1 LILIYNQLRI
11 LFLVV
16 FNIPPEHPMHEV
28 LGLLGLGLYV
38 FAPLWFLGGWFSG
51 MLVEGDGTRIWRI
64 GRIFSDWF
72 LGIRAERDGTRIG
85 RIWRIFTDW
94 FLGIRAEMDGTRITR
109 IGRIFADLFSGVS
122 GADGVFRKGVQ
133 VVLIGFLGFFALVSV
148 QKEPMRHAALES
160 LVPVGLP
167 EHCSRE
173 TLKDGVVKYRSDG
186 LLIYVKPIQGW
197 YDTEHTPLICWQ
209 GSGYE
214 FGQIREQIIGKTT
227 LYTGILE
234 QKGVTP
240 LYTAWWFDNGQEQ
253 TISQARWRWLDA
265 GGATG
270 FSLLNVTADTPGQL
284 QQQLTRM
291 IHD

>member
-1 LILIYNQLRI
+1 
-11 LFLVV
+11 
-16 FNIPPEHPMHEV
+16 
-28 LGLLGLGLYV
+28 
-38 FAPLWFLGGWFSG
+38 
-51 MLVEGDGTRIWRI
+51 
-64 GRIFSDWF
+64 
-72 LGIRAERDGTRIG
+72 
-85 RIWRIFTDW
+85 
-94 FLGIRAEMDGTRITR
+94 MDGTRITR
-109 IGRIFADLFSGVS
+109 IGRIFADLFSGIS
-122 GADGVFRKGVQ
+122 GVDGVLRKGVQ

-148 QKEPMRHAALES
+148 QKQPMRHAALES

-167 EHCSRE
+167 EHCSRD
-173 TLKDGVVKYRSDG
+173 TLQDGVVKYRSDG

-234 QKGVTP
+234 QKGVAP

-265 GGATG
+265 GGASG
-270 FSLLNVTADTPGQL
+270 FSLLNVTADTPEQL